1 MSDVPRPTGRRRETI
16 DDLRA
21 TADAIRGDLGRLAE
35 IEDAKRDLDPGDP
48 KVDRLSAEAVDL
60 ADRIHHAA
68 KAERQLA
75 NEIG

>member
-1 MSDVPRPTGRRRETI
+1 MSDVPRPRGRSHEAI
-16 DDLRA
+16 EDLRA
-21 TADAIRGDLGRLAE
+21 TTDAIRGDLGRLAA

-48 KVDRLSAEAVDL
+48 KVDRLSADAVDL
-60 ADRIHHAA
+60 ADRILHEA